1 MGFGLGRRYPRSM
14 HDSAHRHEGDLTQFS
29 RGRPAHAEVDL
40 HSLTRRER
48 RMAEARWA
56 GRGASGFSGT
66 SLQNSVPD
74 LTTYLDNS
82 YTREVFELPGGIPL
96 PKEYT
101 PQLWDTDA

>member
-1 MGFGLGRRYPRSM
+1 MHHTHTHTHHSETERERERDRERERERNGVGFGLGRRYPRSM
-14 HDSAHRHEGDLTQFS
+14 HDSAHRHGGDLTQFS

-66 SLQNSVPD
+66 EFAEFRSRFD
-74 LTTYLDNS
+74 LS
-82 YTREVFELPGGIPL
+82 
-96 PKEYT
+96 
-101 PQLWDTDA
+101 